1 MTKKMCYFSTDW
13 LGNIMEPVMVGCT
26 RIFDAHVDTHTHA
39 AMNALCNENEIVIR
53 GKLRPEWMGN
63 ECGKY
68 ISNSRLYSPT
78 RVITKDRATIVF
90 WDDDTK
96 TVVKCCED
104 DWYNFDAAIIWAMAK
119 KAFGTIS
126 QVHAYLEKLKRYIY
140 ISNYDALYMYF
151 LVKDFDGD
159 VEQFTEYLNQFEK
172 IKEALDQ

>member
-13 LGNIMEPVMVGCT
+13 LDNIMEPVMVGYT
-26 RIFDAHVDTHTHA
+26 RLFDAHVDTPAT
-39 AMNALCNENEIVIR
+39 MNACRNEDEIVIR
-53 GKLRPEWMGN
+53 GKLRPDWMGN

-68 ISNSRLYSPT
+68 VANSRLYSPT

-90 WDDDTK
+90 WDDGTK

-104 DWYNFDAAIIWAMAK
+104 DYYNFDAAIIWTMAK
-119 KAFGTIS
+119 KEFGTIS

-151 LVKDFDGD
+151 LVKDFDGN
-159 VEQFTEYLNQFEK
+159 VEQFTEYLNQFGN
-172 IKEALDQ
+172 IQEALDQ